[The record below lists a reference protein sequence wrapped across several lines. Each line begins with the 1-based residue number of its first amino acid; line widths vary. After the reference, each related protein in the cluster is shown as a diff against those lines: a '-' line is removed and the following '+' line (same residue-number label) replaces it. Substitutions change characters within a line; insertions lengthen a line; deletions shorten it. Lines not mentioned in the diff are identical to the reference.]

1 MNFSINKKETSAT
14 YIDRDKYVCAE
25 NKDIIKSKLNNN
37 ITINKFLTYIIAGEY
52 NLNESD
58 TKLLEMILND
68 SPITINL
75 LQDNFCKFVGYSSS
89 TFRRSFNTLV
99 TKGIIDIG
107 KEKPNTITPAESIN
121 IDSNVA
127 NNAKYLI
134 VELKPNITSSY
145 VTI

>member
-68 SPITINL
+68 NPITINF
-75 LQDNFCKFVGYSSS
+75 LQNNFCKFVGYSNS

-99 TKGIIDIG
+99 TKGIIDVD
-107 KEKPNTITPAESIN
+107 KEKPNTVTPAESIN
-121 IDSNVA
+121 IDSNIA

-145 VTI
+145 ITI